1 MSDKRSSV
9 MVLPVVGG
17 KVLLQWF
24 KNNGQTIWDGF
35 GSFYLNGN
43 DSKVTA
49 QKVFADT
56 FKESIS
62 PENLVERAK
71 LKYYISKPSGLVDLD
86 ITIYFANLTTTS
98 LSGKNTKWF
107 NETNVPY
114 NQMHVATGK
123 WLPILM
129 KKPELL
135 KAILRVDQDGD
146 HTKGVVIEFTTQ

>member
-71 LKYYISKPSGLVDLD
+71 LNMLLNISLLFEVP
-86 ITIYFANLTTTS
+86 
-98 LSGKNTKWF
+98 GK
-107 NETNVPY
+107 VI
-114 NQMHVATGK
+114 V
-123 WLPILM
+123 
-129 KKPELL
+129 LL
-135 KAILRVDQDGD
+135 KSLLRSAM
-146 HTKGVVIEFTTQ
+146 F

>member
-9 MVLPVVGG
+9 MVLPVVGD

-24 KNNGQTIWDGF
+24 ESKGQTMWDGF
-35 GSFYLNGN
+35 GSFYPNDN

-49 QKVFADT
+49 QKVFADS
-56 FKESIS
+56 FKQSIS

-107 NETNVPY
+107 DETNIPY
-114 NQMHVATGK
+114 SQMHVATGK
-123 WLPILM
+123 WLPVLM
-129 KKPELL
+129 KKPDLL
-135 KAILRVDQDGD
+135 KATLRVDQPGD
-146 HTKGVVIEFTTQ
+146 HTNGTVTEFTVQ